1 MTAASHQDEDSAQ
14 LDVAEVE
21 LPPPL
26 AEYTERLLQSS
37 GLSAHDVMLI
47 ASGHTEPPL
56 GLEAI
61 ASALRAG
68 WATGS
73 WREQS

>member
-37 GLSAHDVMLI
+37 GLSAHDVLLI
-47 ASGHTEPPL
+47 ASGHTEPPV

-61 ASALRAG
+61 ASAR
-68 WATGS
+68 
-73 WREQS
+73 

>member
-1 MTAASHQDEDSAQ
+1 MTAASHQDEDWAQ
-14 LDVAEVE
+14 LGLAEVE
-21 LPPPL
+21 LPAPL
-26 AEYTERLLQSS
+26 AEYAEGLLQSS
-37 GLSAHDVMLI
+37 GLSTHDALLI
-47 ASGHTEPPL
+47 ASGHTEPPP

>member
-1 MTAASHQDEDSAQ
+1 MTAASHPDEDSTQ

-21 LPPPL
+21 LPAPL

-37 GLSAHDVMLI
+37 GLSTHDVLRI
-47 ASGHTEPPL
+47 ASGHTEAPV
-56 GLEAI
+56 GLEPI

-68 WATGS
+68 WTTGPV
-73 WREQS
+73 RQQS

>member
-1 MTAASHQDEDSAQ
+1 MTAASHPDEDSAQ

-21 LPPPL
+21 LPAPL

-37 GLSAHDVMLI
+37 GLSAHDVLLI
-47 ASGHTEPPL
+47 ASGHTEPPV

-61 ASALRAG
+61 ASAR
-68 WATGS
+68 
-73 WREQS
+73 